1 MIHYSC
7 DRCSKPIDPSEEVR
21 YVVKM
26 EIEAVMEPLVG
37 VMDDD
42 DRDYLMEISEI
53 LERGD
58 DAANPL
64 ISDEVYSR
72 KRFDLCSDCHRQF
85 VKSPVGDKRTK
96 QLNFSDN

>member
-1 MIHYSC
+1 
-7 DRCSKPIDPSEEVR
+7 
-21 YVVKM
+21 
-26 EIEAVMEPLVG
+26 MEPLDG

-64 ISDEVYSR
+64 VSDEVYSR
-72 KRFDLCSDCHRQF
+72 PEAFRKNDH
-85 VKSPVGDKRTK
+85 P
-96 QLNFSDN
+96 